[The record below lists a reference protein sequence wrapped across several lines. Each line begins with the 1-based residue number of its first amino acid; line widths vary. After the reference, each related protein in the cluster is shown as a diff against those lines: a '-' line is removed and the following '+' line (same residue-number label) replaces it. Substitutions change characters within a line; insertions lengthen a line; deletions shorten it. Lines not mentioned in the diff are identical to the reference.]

1 MTDSNP
7 DVYYPSIG
15 YAPDRRLSESIDIHV
30 RGASVGPGLSA
41 TRVKRKSVTVSE
53 TEQRRVNIGKQHPA
67 PYKALLALSSAAEE
81 AAGAAGLDP
90 LLVELLKIRTS
101 QINGCA
107 FCLRMHTRDALKKGE
122 NPDRIAVL
130 PGWEETGYFSD
141 TERAA
146 LRLTEAI
153 ALVSEGHVSDADY
166 DAAAAVLSADQVSA
180 VAWLATVMNAFN
192 RVAITSRYPVA

>member
-1 MTDSNP
+1 MSNTQR
-7 DVYYPSIG
+7 V
-15 YAPDRRLSESIDIHV
+15 SID
-30 RGASVGPGLSA
+30 
-41 TRVKRKSVTVSE
+41 
-53 TEQRRVNIGKQHPA
+53 KQHPA
-67 PYKALLALSSAAEE
+67 AYKALIAVSMEVENNAA
-81 AAGAAGLDP
+81 AAGLDP

-107 FCLRMHTRDALKKGE
+107 FCLRMHTHDALKKGE

-130 PGWEETGYFSD
+130 PAWDETGYFSE

-153 ALVSEGHVSDADY
+153 TRVSDGHVSDEDY
-166 DAAAAVLSADQVSA
+166 NAAAAALTADQISA

-192 RVAITSRYPVA
+192 RVAITSRYAVAG